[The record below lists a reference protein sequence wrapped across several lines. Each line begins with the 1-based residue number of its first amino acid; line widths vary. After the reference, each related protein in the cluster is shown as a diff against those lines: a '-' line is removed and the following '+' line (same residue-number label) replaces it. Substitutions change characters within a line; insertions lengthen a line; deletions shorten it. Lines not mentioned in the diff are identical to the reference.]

1 VIVLNNSN
9 KKINIYGRARRL
21 ALIQVIAFV
30 ALAITMLVFVLS
42 IWSKN
47 RQKVI
52 IEEEFSKLTVYFENR
67 KYMCESLQES
77 GGKCILTAE
86 NVKKTFY
93 RFNDGFQFIVVT
105 DSYTLTLSHGLSEK
119 AGITFKTT
127 SKAFEGYKNLVFT
140 CKLGAS
146 VLDEFG
152 TCSSGETE
160 LDINSYIGIIE
171 EAQVDVNNALI
182 VSGYSVDDLLT
193 NYEWIQ
199 KE

>member
-1 VIVLNNSN
+1 MNKGN

-21 ALIQVIAFV
+21 ALIQGIAFV
-30 ALAITMLVFVLS
+30 VMAITMVIFVISNLP
-42 IWSKN
+42 KN
-47 RQKVI
+47 RQTI
-52 IEEEFSKLTVYFENR
+52 IYEEEFSKLTVYFENR
-67 KYMCESLQES
+67 KYLCEPLQES

-93 RFNDGFQFIVVT
+93 RFSDGFQFIVVT
-105 DSYTLTLSHGLSEK
+105 DSYTLTLSHRLGEK
-119 AGITFKTT
+119 NGITFKTT
-127 SKAFEGYKNLVFT
+127 SKAFEGYKNQVFT
-140 CKLGAS
+140 CELGSS

-152 TCSSGETE
+152 TCSSDETE

-182 VSGYSVDDLLT
+182 VSEYSIDDLLI
-193 NYEWIQ
+193 NYEWKQ